1 MEEYKNLIV
10 NNKAVAGILSQI
22 SQTNVKLI
30 NNIEDNSNYHSYFLP
45 QNLLKNNEKPTLL
58 DTFGILS
65 KSKLLLREP
74 ISGSQISFYS
84 ADYNH
89 SQADDKKGISLKS
102 ENVKNFYSCIFNN
115 LDHKYSSS
123 FFTNLKSNSN
133 VSIIFP
139 NNKSAH
145 LISDSVHQLK
155 SYAKKIFNIKINE
168 NQILTSSLPLDISI
182 FEDGELKKTIAIK
195 NKSYLGI
202 CHQLANILHIFLKE
216 HKNVIKPSEN
226 YTNYI
231 NKIFFTFFNLFPNF
245 LNTHIFKFLLRL
257 AGPRSF
263 SNQILEIN
271 NFYTDQN
278 YFFSNAI
285 DDNQSSSLF
294 FKGNFFPEIKIE
306 GSSKSIFSLLKSESN
321 LICSSDLSPKQK
333 INTILLANS
342 YSKNQYDAKI
352 TDSVYELLNL
362 DKCYYL
368 VSPSG
373 LITMVDLNSNLNQK
387 SSVTSSKSKYSDTQ
401 QKALDNFNVNKFKPS
416 LPKIKLRFP
425 FFQKN

>member
-1 MEEYKNLIV
+1 MEEFKNLIV

-22 SQTNVKLI
+22 SQINVKLS
-30 NNIEDNSNYHSYFLP
+30 NNIEDDSNYHSYLLP
-45 QNLLKNNEKPTLL
+45 QNLLKNNEKPILL

-89 SQADDKKGISLKS
+89 SQADDEKGISLKS
-102 ENVKNFYSCIFNN
+102 EIVKNFYSCIFDN

-139 NNKSAH
+139 NNKNAH
-145 LISDSVHQLK
+145 LISDSVNQLK

-182 FEDGELKKTIAIK
+182 FEDGKLKKTIAIK

-202 CHQLANILHIFLKE
+202 SHQLANILHIFLKE
-216 HKNVIKPSEN
+216 SKNDIKSSEN

-231 NKIFFTFFNLFPNF
+231 NKIFFTFFNFFPNF

-257 AGPRSF
+257 TGPRSF

-321 LICSSDLSPKQK
+321 LICSSNFSPKQK

-352 TDSVYELLNL
+352 NDSVYELLNL

>member
-1 MEEYKNLIV
+1 MEEFKNLIV

-22 SQTNVKLI
+22 SQTNVKLS
-30 NNIEDNSNYHSYFLP
+30 NNIEDDSNYHSYFLP
-45 QNLLKNNEKPTLL
+45 QNLLKNNEKHTLL

-84 ADYNH
+84 ADINH
-89 SQADDKKGISLKS
+89 SQADDEKGISLKS
-102 ENVKNFYSCIFNN
+102 ENVKNFYSCIFDN

-145 LISDSVHQLK
+145 LISDSVNQLK
-155 SYAKKIFNIKINE
+155 FYAKKIFNIKINE
-168 NQILTSSLPLDISI
+168 NQMLKSSLPLDISI
-182 FEDGELKKTIAIK
+182 FEDGKLKKTIAIK

-202 CHQLANILHIFLKE
+202 SHQLANILHIFLKE
-216 HKNVIKPSEN
+216 SKNDIKSSEN

-231 NKIFFTFFNLFPNF
+231 NKIFFTFFNFFPNF

-257 AGPRSF
+257 TGPRSF

-321 LICSSDLSPKQK
+321 LICSSNFSPKQK

-352 TDSVYELLNL
+352 NDSVYELLNL

>member
-1 MEEYKNLIV
+1 MEEFKNLVV

-22 SQTNVKLI
+22 SQTNVKLS
-30 NNIEDNSNYHSYFLP
+30 NNIEDDSNYHSYFFP

-84 ADYNH
+84 VDYNH
-89 SQADDKKGISLKS
+89 SQADDEKGYSLKS
-102 ENVKNFYSCIFNN
+102 ENVKNFYSCIFDN

-145 LISDSVHQLK
+145 LISDSVNQLK

-182 FEDGELKKTIAIK
+182 FEDGKLKKTIAIK

-202 CHQLANILHIFLKE
+202 SHQLANMLHIFFKE
-216 HKNVIKPSEN
+216 TKNDIKSSEN

-231 NKIFFTFFNLFPNF
+231 NKIYFTFFNFFPNF

-257 AGPRSF
+257 TGPRSF

-342 YSKNQYDAKI
+342 YSKNHFDAKI
-352 TDSVYELLNL
+352 NDSAYELLNL

-373 LITMVDLNSNLNQK
+373 IITMVDLNSNLNQK

-401 QKALDNFNVNKFKPS
+401 QKTLDNFNVNKFKPS

>member
-1 MEEYKNLIV
+1 MEEFKNLVV

-22 SQTNVKLI
+22 SQTNVKLS
-30 NNIEDNSNYHSYFLP
+30 NNIEDDSNYHSYFLP

-89 SQADDKKGISLKS
+89 SQADDEKGISLKS
-102 ENVKNFYSCIFNN
+102 ENVKNFYSCIFDN

-139 NNKSAH
+139 NNKKAH
-145 LISDSVHQLK
+145 LISDSVNQLK

-182 FEDGELKKTIAIK
+182 FEDGKLKKTIAIK

-202 CHQLANILHIFLKE
+202 SHQLANILHIFLKE
-216 HKNVIKPSEN
+216 SKNDIKSSEN

-231 NKIFFTFFNLFPNF
+231 NKIYFTFFNFFPNF

-257 AGPRSF
+257 TGPRSF

-321 LICSSDLSPKQK
+321 LICSSNFSPKQK

>member
-1 MEEYKNLIV
+1 MEEFKNLIV

-22 SQTNVKLI
+22 SQINVKLS
-30 NNIEDNSNYHSYFLP
+30 NNIEDDSNYHNYLLP
-45 QNLLKNNEKPTLL
+45 QNLLNNNEKPTLL

-89 SQADDKKGISLKS
+89 SQADDEKGISLKS
-102 ENVKNFYSCIFNN
+102 ENVKNFYSCIFDN

-133 VSIIFP
+133 ISIIFP
-139 NNKSAH
+139 NSKSAH
-145 LISDSVHQLK
+145 LISDSVSQLK

-182 FEDGELKKTIAIK
+182 FEDGKLKKTIAIK

-202 CHQLANILHIFLKE
+202 CHQLANILHIFLQE
-216 HKNVIKPSEN
+216 SKNDIKSSEN

-231 NKIFFTFFNLFPNF
+231 NKIFFTFFNFFPNF

-257 AGPRSF
+257 TGPRSF

-321 LICSSDLSPKQK
+321 LICSSNFSPKQK

-352 TDSVYELLNL
+352 NDSVYELLNL

>member
-1 MEEYKNLIV
+1 MEEFKNLVV

-22 SQTNVKLI
+22 SQTNVKLS
-30 NNIEDNSNYHSYFLP
+30 NNIEDDSNYHSYFFP

-84 ADYNH
+84 ADCNY
-89 SQADDKKGISLKS
+89 SQADDEKGISLKS
-102 ENVKNFYSCIFNN
+102 ENIKNFYSCIFDN

-123 FFTNLKSNSN
+123 FFTNLKSNGN

-139 NNKSAH
+139 NNKKAH
-145 LISDSVHQLK
+145 LISDNVNQLK

-182 FEDGELKKTIAIK
+182 FEDSKLKKTIAIK

-202 CHQLANILHIFLKE
+202 SYQLANMLHIFFKE
-216 HKNVIKPSEN
+216 TKNDIKSSEN

-231 NKIFFTFFNLFPNF
+231 NKIYFTFFNFFPNF

-257 AGPRSF
+257 TGPRSF

-271 NFYTDQN
+271 NFYTDHN

-342 YSKNQYDAKI
+342 YSKNHFDAKI
-352 TDSVYELLNL
+352 NDSAYELLNL

-373 LITMVDLNSNLNQK
+373 IITMVDLNSNLNQK

>member
-45 QNLLKNNEKPTLL
+45 QNLLKNNEKHTLL

-123 FFTNLKSNSN
+123 FFTNLKTNSN

-145 LISDSVHQLK
+145 LISDSVNQLK

-182 FEDGELKKTIAIK
+182 FEDGKLKKTIAIK

-202 CHQLANILHIFLKE
+202 SHQLANILHIFLNE
-216 HKNVIKPSEN
+216 SKNDIKSSEN

-231 NKIFFTFFNLFPNF
+231 NKIFFTFYIFFPNF

-257 AGPRSF
+257 TGPHSF

-342 YSKNQYDAKI
+342 YSKNHFDAKI
-352 TDSVYELLNL
+352 NDSAYELLNL

-373 LITMVDLNSNLNQK
+373 IITMVDLNSNLNQK

>member
-1 MEEYKNLIV
+1 MEEFKNLVV

-22 SQTNVKLI
+22 SQTNVKLS
-30 NNIEDNSNYHSYFLP
+30 NNIEDDSNYHSYFFP

-84 ADYNH
+84 VDYNH
-89 SQADDKKGISLKS
+89 SQADDEKGYSLKS
-102 ENVKNFYSCIFNN
+102 ENVKNFYSCIFDN

-182 FEDGELKKTIAIK
+182 FEDGKLKKTIAIK

-202 CHQLANILHIFLKE
+202 SHQLANILHIFLKE
-216 HKNVIKPSEN
+216 TKNDIKSSEN

-257 AGPRSF
+257 TGPRSF

-321 LICSSDLSPKQK
+321 LICSSNFSPKQK

-352 TDSVYELLNL
+352 NDSVYELLNL

>member
-45 QNLLKNNEKPTLL
+45 QNLLKNNEKHTLL

-123 FFTNLKSNSN
+123 FFTNLKTNSN

-139 NNKSAH
+139 SNKSAH

-342 YSKNQYDAKI
+342 YSKNHFDAKI
-352 TDSVYELLNL
+352 NDSAYELLNL

-373 LITMVDLNSNLNQK
+373 IITMVDLNSNLNQK

>member
-1 MEEYKNLIV
+1 MEEFKNLIV

-22 SQTNVKLI
+22 SQTNVKLS
-30 NNIEDNSNYHSYFLP
+30 NNIEDDSNYHSYFLP

-102 ENVKNFYSCIFNN
+102 ENVKNFYSFIFDN

-133 VSIIFP
+133 ISIIFP
-139 NNKSAH
+139 NSKSAH
-145 LISDSVHQLK
+145 LISDSVSQLK

-182 FEDGELKKTIAIK
+182 FEDGKLKKTIAIK

-202 CHQLANILHIFLKE
+202 SHQLANILHIFLKE
-216 HKNVIKPSEN
+216 SKNDIKSSEN

-231 NKIFFTFFNLFPNF
+231 NKIFFTFFNFFPNF

-257 AGPRSF
+257 TGPRSF

-321 LICSSDLSPKQK
+321 LICSSNFSPKQK

-352 TDSVYELLNL
+352 NDSVYELLNL

-387 SSVTSSKSKYSDTQ
+387 SSVTSSKSKYSDIQ
-401 QKALDNFNVNKFKPS
+401 QKTLDNFNVNKFKPS

>member
-1 MEEYKNLIV
+1 MEEFKNLVV

-22 SQTNVKLI
+22 SQTNVKLS
-30 NNIEDNSNYHSYFLP
+30 NNIEDDSNYHSYFFP

-84 ADYNH
+84 VDYNH
-89 SQADDKKGISLKS
+89 SQADDEKGYSLKS
-102 ENVKNFYSCIFNN
+102 ENVKNFYSCIFDN

-182 FEDGELKKTIAIK
+182 FEDGKLKKTIAIK

-202 CHQLANILHIFLKE
+202 SHQLSNILHIFLKE
-216 HKNVIKPSEN
+216 SKTDIKSSEN

-231 NKIFFTFFNLFPNF
+231 NKIFFTFFNFFPNF

-257 AGPRSF
+257 TGPRSF

-321 LICSSDLSPKQK
+321 LICSSNFSPKQK

-352 TDSVYELLNL
+352 NDSVYELLNL

>member
-1 MEEYKNLIV
+1 MEEFKNLIV

-22 SQTNVKLI
+22 SQTNVKLS
-30 NNIEDNSNYHSYFLP
+30 NNIEDDSNYHSYLLP
-45 QNLLKNNEKPTLL
+45 QNLLKNNEKRTLL

-89 SQADDKKGISLKS
+89 SQANDEKGISLKS
-102 ENVKNFYSCIFNN
+102 ENVKNFYSCIFDN

-139 NNKSAH
+139 NNKKAH
-145 LISDSVHQLK
+145 LISDSVNQLK

-182 FEDGELKKTIAIK
+182 FEDGKLKKTIAIK

-202 CHQLANILHIFLKE
+202 SHQLANILHIFLKE
-216 HKNVIKPSEN
+216 SKNDIKSSEN

-257 AGPRSF
+257 TGPRSF

-294 FKGNFFPEIKIE
+294 LKGNFFPEIKIE
-306 GSSKSIFSLLKSESN
+306 GSSKSIFSLLKSKSN
-321 LICSSDLSPKQK
+321 LICSSNFSPKQK

-352 TDSVYELLNL
+352 NDSVYELLNL

-387 SSVTSSKSKYSDTQ
+387 SYVTSSKSKYSDTQ

>member
-1 MEEYKNLIV
+1 MEEFKNLVV

-22 SQTNVKLI
+22 SQTNVKLS
-30 NNIEDNSNYHSYFLP
+30 NNIEDDSNYHSYFFP

-123 FFTNLKSNSN
+123 FFTNLKTNSN

-245 LNTHIFKFLLRL
+245 LNTHLFKFLLRL
-257 AGPRSF
+257 IGPRSF

-294 FKGNFFPEIKIE
+294 LKGNFFPEIKIE

-321 LICSSDLSPKQK
+321 LICSSNFSPKQK

-352 TDSVYELLNL
+352 NDSVYELLNL

>member
-30 NNIEDNSNYHSYFLP
+30 YNIEDNSNYHSYFLP
-45 QNLLKNNEKPTLL
+45 QNLLKNNEKHTLL

-84 ADYNH
+84 VDYNH
-89 SQADDKKGISLKS
+89 SQADDEKGYSLKS
-102 ENVKNFYSCIFNN
+102 ENVKNFYSCIFDN

-123 FFTNLKSNSN
+123 FFTNLKTNSN

-257 AGPRSF
+257 TGPRSF

-271 NFYTDQN
+271 NFFTDQN

-321 LICSSDLSPKQK
+321 LICSSNFSPKQK

>member
-1 MEEYKNLIV
+1 MEEFKNLIV

-22 SQTNVKLI
+22 SQTNVKLS
-30 NNIEDNSNYHSYFLP
+30 NNIEDDSNYHSYLLP

-84 ADYNH
+84 VDYNH
-89 SQADDKKGISLKS
+89 SQADDEKGYSLKS
-102 ENVKNFYSCIFNN
+102 ENVKNFYSCIFDN

-145 LISDSVHQLK
+145 LISDSVNQLK

-182 FEDGELKKTIAIK
+182 FEDGKLKKTIAIK

-202 CHQLANILHIFLKE
+202 SHQLANILHIFLKE
-216 HKNVIKPSEN
+216 SKNDIKSSEN

-231 NKIFFTFFNLFPNF
+231 NKIFFTFFNFFPNF

-257 AGPRSF
+257 TGPRSF

-294 FKGNFFPEIKIE
+294 LKGNFFPEIKIE
-306 GSSKSIFSLLKSESN
+306 GSSKSIFSLLKGESN
-321 LICSSDLSPKQK
+321 LICSSNFSPKQK

>member
-1 MEEYKNLIV
+1 M
-10 NNKAVAGILSQI
+10 
-22 SQTNVKLI
+22 
-30 NNIEDNSNYHSYFLP
+30 P
-45 QNLLKNNEKPTLL
+45 QNLLKNNEKHTLL

-84 ADYNH
+84 VDYNH
-89 SQADDKKGISLKS
+89 SQADDEKGYSLKS
-102 ENVKNFYSCIFNN
+102 ENVKNFYSCIFDN

-123 FFTNLKSNSN
+123 FFTNLKSDSN

-139 NNKSAH
+139 NNKNAH
-145 LISDSVHQLK
+145 LISDSVNQLK
-155 SYAKKIFNIKINE
+155 YYAKKIFNIKINE

-182 FEDGELKKTIAIK
+182 FEDGKLKKTIEIK

-202 CHQLANILHIFLKE
+202 SHQLANILHIFLKE
-216 HKNVIKPSEN
+216 PKNDIKSSEN

-231 NKIFFTFFNLFPNF
+231 NKIFFTFFNFFPNF

-257 AGPRSF
+257 TGPRSF

-294 FKGNFFPEIKIE
+294 LKGNFFPEIKIE

-321 LICSSDLSPKQK
+321 LICSSNFSPKQK

-352 TDSVYELLNL
+352 NDSVYELLNL

-387 SSVTSSKSKYSDTQ
+387 SSVTSSKTKYSDTQ

>member
-1 MEEYKNLIV
+1 M
-10 NNKAVAGILSQI
+10 
-22 SQTNVKLI
+22 
-30 NNIEDNSNYHSYFLP
+30 
-45 QNLLKNNEKPTLL
+45 
-58 DTFGILS
+58 
-65 KSKLLLREP
+65 
-74 ISGSQISFYS
+74 
-84 ADYNH
+84 
-89 SQADDKKGISLKS
+89 
-102 ENVKNFYSCIFNN
+102 
-115 LDHKYSSS
+115 
-123 FFTNLKSNSN
+123 
-133 VSIIFP
+133 
-139 NNKSAH
+139 
-145 LISDSVHQLK
+145 HQLK

-231 NKIFFTFFNLFPNF
+231 NKIFFTFFNFFPNF

-257 AGPRSF
+257 TGPRSF

-321 LICSSDLSPKQK
+321 LICSSNFSPKQK

-352 TDSVYELLNL
+352 NDSVYELLNL

>member
-1 MEEYKNLIV
+1 MEEFKNLIV

-22 SQTNVKLI
+22 SQTNVKLS
-30 NNIEDNSNYHSYFLP
+30 NNIEDDSNYHSYLLP

-89 SQADDKKGISLKS
+89 SQADDEKGISLKS
-102 ENVKNFYSCIFNN
+102 ENVKNFYSCIFDN

-139 NNKSAH
+139 NNKKAH
-145 LISDSVHQLK
+145 LISDSVNQLK

-182 FEDGELKKTIAIK
+182 FEDGKLKKTIAIK

-202 CHQLANILHIFLKE
+202 SHQLGNILHIFLKE
-216 HKNVIKPSEN
+216 SKKDIKSSEN

-231 NKIFFTFFNLFPNF
+231 NKIFFTFFNFFPNF

-257 AGPRSF
+257 TGPRSF

-294 FKGNFFPEIKIE
+294 LKGNFFPEIKIE

-321 LICSSDLSPKQK
+321 LICSSNFSPKQK

-352 TDSVYELLNL
+352 NDSVYELLNL

-401 QKALDNFNVNKFKPS
+401 QKALDNFNLNKFKPS

>member
-1 MEEYKNLIV
+1 MEEFKNLIV

-22 SQTNVKLI
+22 SQTNVKLS
-30 NNIEDNSNYHSYFLP
+30 NNIEDDSNYHSYLLP

-84 ADYNH
+84 ADYNY
-89 SQADDKKGISLKS
+89 SQADDEKGISLKS
-102 ENVKNFYSCIFNN
+102 ENVKNFYSCIFDN

-145 LISDSVHQLK
+145 LISDSVNQLK

-182 FEDGELKKTIAIK
+182 FEDGKLKKTIAIK

-202 CHQLANILHIFLKE
+202 SHQLANILHIFLKE
-216 HKNVIKPSEN
+216 SKNDIKSSEN

-231 NKIFFTFFNLFPNF
+231 NKIFFTFFNFFPNF

-257 AGPRSF
+257 TGPRSF

-294 FKGNFFPEIKIE
+294 LKGNFFPEIKIE

-321 LICSSDLSPKQK
+321 LICSSNFSPKQK

-352 TDSVYELLNL
+352 TDSAYELLNL

-387 SSVTSSKSKYSDTQ
+387 SSLSSSKSKYSDNQ

>member
-1 MEEYKNLIV
+1 MEEFKNLIV

-22 SQTNVKLI
+22 SQINVKLS
-30 NNIEDNSNYHSYFLP
+30 NNIEDDSNYHIYFLP
-45 QNLLKNNEKPTLL
+45 QNLLKNNEKSTLL

-89 SQADDKKGISLKS
+89 SQADDEKGISLKS
-102 ENVKNFYSCIFNN
+102 ENVKNFYSCIFDN

-123 FFTNLKSNSN
+123 FFSNLKSNSN

-139 NNKSAH
+139 NNKMAH
-145 LISDSVHQLK
+145 LISDSVNQLK

-182 FEDGELKKTIAIK
+182 FEDGKLKKTIAIK

-202 CHQLANILHIFLKE
+202 SHQLANILHIFLKE
-216 HKNVIKPSEN
+216 SKNDIKSSDN

-231 NKIFFTFFNLFPNF
+231 NKIFFSFFNFFPNF

-257 AGPRSF
+257 TGPRSF

-294 FKGNFFPEIKIE
+294 LKGNFFPEIKIE

-321 LICSSDLSPKQK
+321 LICSSNFSPKQK

-352 TDSVYELLNL
+352 NDSVYELLNL

-387 SSVTSSKSKYSDTQ
+387 SSLTSSKSKYSDTQ

>member
-1 MEEYKNLIV
+1 MEEFKNLIV

-22 SQTNVKLI
+22 SQTNVKLS
-30 NNIEDNSNYHSYFLP
+30 NNIEDDTNYHSYFFP

-89 SQADDKKGISLKS
+89 SQADDEKGISLKS
-102 ENVKNFYSCIFNN
+102 ENVKNFYSCIFDN

-139 NNKSAH
+139 NNKKAH
-145 LISDSVHQLK
+145 LISDSVNQLK
-155 SYAKKIFNIKINE
+155 FYAKKIFNIKINE

-182 FEDGELKKTIAIK
+182 FEDGKLKKTIAIK

-202 CHQLANILHIFLKE
+202 SYQLANILHIFLKE
-216 HKNVIKPSEN
+216 SKKDIKSSEN

-231 NKIFFTFFNLFPNF
+231 NKIFFTFFNFFPNF

-257 AGPRSF
+257 TGPRSF

-294 FKGNFFPEIKIE
+294 LKGNFFPEIKIE

-321 LICSSDLSPKQK
+321 LICSSNFSPKQK

-352 TDSVYELLNL
+352 NDSVYELLNL

>member
-102 ENVKNFYSCIFNN
+102 ENVKNFYSCIFDN

-123 FFTNLKSNSN
+123 FFTNLKTNSN

-182 FEDGELKKTIAIK
+182 FEDGKLKKTIAIK

-202 CHQLANILHIFLKE
+202 SHQLANILHIFLKE
-216 HKNVIKPSEN
+216 SKNDIKSSEN

-257 AGPRSF
+257 TGPRSF

-294 FKGNFFPEIKIE
+294 LKGNFFPEIKIE
-306 GSSKSIFSLLKSESN
+306 GSSKSIFSLLKSKSN
-321 LICSSDLSPKQK
+321 LICSSNFSPKQK

-352 TDSVYELLNL
+352 NDSVYELLNL

>member
-1 MEEYKNLIV
+1 MEEFKNLIV

-102 ENVKNFYSCIFNN
+102 ENVKNFYSCIFDN

-202 CHQLANILHIFLKE
+202 SHQLANILHIFLKE
-216 HKNVIKPSEN
+216 SKNDIKSSEN

-231 NKIFFTFFNLFPNF
+231 NKIFFTFFNFFPNF

-257 AGPRSF
+257 TGPRSF

-321 LICSSDLSPKQK
+321 LICSSNFSPKQK

-352 TDSVYELLNL
+352 NDSVYELLNL

>member
-1 MEEYKNLIV
+1 MLKT
-10 NNKAVAGILSQI
+10 NNKAIADILSKI
-22 SQTNVKLI
+22 TNKNINLYKNNDKDTNYHHYFFPKKLI
-30 NNIEDNSNYHSYFLP
+30 SNVDNDII
-45 QNLLKNNEKPTLL
+45 L
-58 DTFGILS
+58 DTYGILS

-74 ISGSQISFYS
+74 ISGNQISFYS
-84 ADYNH
+84 TVSNY
-89 SQADDKKGISLKS
+89 SQANDEKGIFLKS
-102 ENVKNFYSCIFNN
+102 ENIKIFYLYTFDN

-123 FFTNLKSNSN
+123 FFTNLKSNN
-133 VSIIFP
+133 ISIVFP

-145 LISDSVHQLK
+145 LIAESVSNLK
-155 SYAKKIFNIKINE
+155 FYAKKIFNVKINE
-168 NQILTSSLPLDISI
+168 NEIFTSSLPLDISI
-182 FEDGELKKTIAIK
+182 FDDGKLTRTIAIQ

-202 CHQLANILHIFLKE
+202 CYQLANILHIFLKE
-216 HKNVIKPSEN
+216 PKNEIRPSEN
-226 YTNYI
+226 YINYV
-231 NKIFFTFFNLFPNF
+231 NKIFFTIYNFLPNF
-245 LNTHIFKFLLRL
+245 LNSHIFKFLLRL
-257 AGPRSF
+257 SGPSTF
-263 SNQILEIN
+263 SNQILEVN

-285 DDNQSSSLF
+285 DDSQSSSLF
-294 FKGNFFPEIKIE
+294 LKGSFLPEIRIE
-306 GSSKSIFSLLKSESN
+306 GSSKSIFSLLKDESN
-321 LICSSDLSPKQK
+321 LICSSNFFPKKK

-342 YSKNQYDAKI
+342 SSKNQCDAKI
-352 TDSVYELLNL
+352 NDSAYELLNL

-401 QKALDNFNVNKFKPS
+401 QKTLDTFNVNKFKPS

>member
-1 MEEYKNLIV
+1 MEEFKNLIV
-10 NNKAVAGILSQI
+10 NNKAIAGILSQI
-22 SQTNVKLI
+22 SHTNIKLS
-30 NNIEDNSNYHSYFLP
+30 NNIEDKSNYHSYFLP
-45 QNLLKNNEKPTLL
+45 QNLIRNIEKPILL

-89 SQADDKKGISLKS
+89 SQANDEKGISLKS
-102 ENVKNFYSCIFNN
+102 ENVKIFYSCIFDN

-133 VSIIFP
+133 VCIIFP

-145 LISDSVHQLK
+145 LISDSVTQLK

-182 FEDGELKKTIAIK
+182 FENGKLKKTIAIK
-195 NKSYLGI
+195 SKSYLGI
-202 CHQLANILHIFLKE
+202 NHQLANILHIFLKE
-216 HKNVIKPSEN
+216 PKNDIKPSEN

-231 NKIFFTFFNLFPNF
+231 NKIFFTFFNFFPNF

-257 AGPRSF
+257 TGPRSF

-278 YFFSNAI
+278 YFFSKLSTALFI
-285 DDNQSSSLF
+285 SS
-294 FKGNFFPEIKIE
+294 
-306 GSSKSIFSLLKSESN
+306 
-321 LICSSDLSPKQK
+321 
-333 INTILLANS
+333 A
-342 YSKNQYDAKI
+342 
-352 TDSVYELLNL
+352 
-362 DKCYYL
+362 
-368 VSPSG
+368 
-373 LITMVDLNSNLNQK
+373 
-387 SSVTSSKSKYSDTQ
+387 
-401 QKALDNFNVNKFKPS
+401 
-416 LPKIKLRFP
+416 
-425 FFQKN
+425 

>member
-22 SQTNVKLI
+22 SQTNVKLS
-30 NNIEDNSNYHSYFLP
+30 NNIEDDSNYHSYLLP

-294 FKGNFFPEIKIE
+294 LKGNFFPEIKIE
-306 GSSKSIFSLLKSESN
+306 GSSKSIFSLLKGESN
-321 LICSSDLSPKQK
+321 LICSSNFSPKQK

-342 YSKNQYDAKI
+342 YSKNHFDAKI
-352 TDSVYELLNL
+352 NDSAYELLNL

-373 LITMVDLNSNLNQK
+373 IITMVDLNSNLNQK

>member
-1 MEEYKNLIV
+1 MEEFKNLIV

-22 SQTNVKLI
+22 SQTNVKLS
-30 NNIEDNSNYHSYFLP
+30 NNIEDDSNYHSYLLP
-45 QNLLKNNEKPTLL
+45 QNLLKNNEKPILL

-74 ISGSQISFYS
+74 ISGSQISFFS
-84 ADYNH
+84 VDYNH
-89 SQADDKKGISLKS
+89 SQADDEKGISLKS
-102 ENVKNFYSCIFNN
+102 ENVKNFYSCIFDN

-139 NNKSAH
+139 NNKKAH
-145 LISDSVHQLK
+145 LISDSVNQLK

-168 NQILTSSLPLDISI
+168 NQILTSSLPLNISI
-182 FEDGELKKTIAIK
+182 FEDGKLKKTIAIK

-202 CHQLANILHIFLKE
+202 SHQLANILHIFLKE
-216 HKNVIKPSEN
+216 SKNDIKSSEN

-231 NKIFFTFFNLFPNF
+231 NKIFFTFFNFFPNF

-257 AGPRSF
+257 TGPRSF

-294 FKGNFFPEIKIE
+294 LKGNFFPEIKIE

-321 LICSSDLSPKQK
+321 LICSSNFSPKQK

-352 TDSVYELLNL
+352 NDSVYELLNL

-387 SSVTSSKSKYSDTQ
+387 SSVNSSKSKYSDTQ

>member
-1 MEEYKNLIV
+1 MEEFKNLIV

-22 SQTNVKLI
+22 SQTNVKLS
-30 NNIEDNSNYHSYFLP
+30 NNIEDDSNYHSYFLP

-89 SQADDKKGISLKS
+89 SQADDEKGISLKS
-102 ENVKNFYSCIFNN
+102 ENVKNFYSCIFDN

-182 FEDGELKKTIAIK
+182 FEDGKLKKTIAIK

-202 CHQLANILHIFLKE
+202 SHQLANILHIFLKE
-216 HKNVIKPSEN
+216 SKNDIKSSEN

-231 NKIFFTFFNLFPNF
+231 NKIFFTFFNFFPNF

-257 AGPRSF
+257 TGPRSF

-306 GSSKSIFSLLKSESN
+306 GSSKSIFSLLKGESN
-321 LICSSDLSPKQK
+321 LICSSNFSPKQK